1 MYLSAF
7 EPSCILILKM
17 SENELTNKASYGKIA
32 LTSSSALL
40 AAQWVMA
47 AVSIP
52 SANDYAT
59 QLADGT
65 APENIVTM
73 YDNLSLLITITLVW
87 TWIATTRFLLPLY
100 DQVTEANPEAIKYR
114 RLWVTWGWLAP
125 VVSFWFPKRIIDGLL
140 KSKVTQTDQQK
151 LVSRATGTWW
161 ATWISFVLIND
172 LSAFNAITGAAT
184 PIQPSYEIAAACML
198 TASYTVWS
206 KILKTLAS

>member
-1 MYLSAF
+1 
-7 EPSCILILKM
+7 M
-17 SENELTNKASYGKIA
+17 SENKPLNKISYAKIA

-52 SANDYAT
+52 SANDYAN

-65 APENIVTM
+65 TPEKIVTI

-87 TWIATTRFLLPLY
+87 SWIATTRFLLPLY
-100 DQVTEANPEAIKYR
+100 DQVIQANPEAIKHR
-114 RLWVTWGWLAP
+114 RIWVTWGWIAP
-125 VVSFWFPKRIIDGLL
+125 IISFWFPKRIVDGLL
-140 KSKVTQTDQQK
+140 KAKVTQTDQQK
-151 LVSRATGTWW
+151 LVTRATGTWW

-172 LSAFNAITGAAT
+172 LSAFNTLTGTAS
-184 PIQPSYEIAAACML
+184 PIQPAYEIAAACML